1 MRWNTIEFSKIA
13 ETTGHRETW
22 NLQFCGLVK
31 QSRLLCSMI
40 QILLKTYMHY
50 QNLMMV
56 FFVDGDIPRKLNFLF
71 LLFSIFFKNSLNKI
85 YSHMKGSCSLFC
97 S

>member
-1 MRWNTIEFSKIA
+1 MRWNTIESSKIA
-13 ETTGHRETW
+13 ETMGHRETW
-22 NLQFCGLVK
+22 NLQFCSLVK

-71 LLFSIFFKNSLNKI
+71 YYFLYFSKI
-85 YSHMKGSCSLFC
+85 A
-97 S
+97 